1 MITASQHDVR
11 VLFPERLR
19 VSQSDRA
26 QNCHA
31 VKLINPSLSVT
42 VARSFVARAVAVAR
56 VRAFRVSRVSLA
68 RARTVDFE
76 FASHRARES
85 DAGDAVW
92 RLCAERREPSRPRA
106 TRGEAIGRARTIL
119 TLRRYDEIQY
129 ARRDDHDA
137 AAPRL
142 AKVLRKV
149 SL

>member
-42 VARSFVARAVAVAR
+42 VARSFVARAVRGVAR
-56 VRAFRVSRVSLA
+56 VRAFRFSRA

-92 RLCAERREPSRPRA
+92 RCGAERREPESPARDA
-106 TRGEAIGRARTIL
+106 TRGDRTRAEAIL

>member
-42 VARSFVARAVAVAR
+42 VARSFVARAVAVA
-56 VRAFRVSRVSLA
+56 RVSRVSLA

>member
-42 VARSFVARAVAVAR
+42 VARSFVARAVRGVA
-56 VRAFRVSRVSLA
+56 RVSRVSLA

-92 RLCAERREPSRPRA
+92 RCVRSVASRVARARRE
-106 TRGEAIGRARTIL
+106 
-119 TLRRYDEIQY
+119 
-129 ARRDDHDA
+129 ARRSDA
-137 AAPRL
+137 RG
-142 AKVLRKV
+142 RF
-149 SL
+149 